1 MTNNK
6 HSKTKRKRG
15 IKLQLRR
22 IAYNASESYLV
33 IQLTNTSGITFEIDF
48 LKVYRVNGNKK
59 RKSFKNWK

>member
-1 MTNNK
+1 M
-6 HSKTKRKRG
+6 
-15 IKLQLRR
+15 
-22 IAYNASESYLV
+22 V